1 MKAPGSPGAFLFAAL
16 FSCPP
21 GYHRRMPA
29 QWSGDHTLKY
39 MAIKLKNDKDIAK
52 MRVAGRLAAEVLE
65 MIGEYVVPG
74 VSTEELDRRC
84 NEYIRKVQ
92 KATPANVGYHG
103 FPKTLCTSVNG
114 VVCHGIPS
122 EKEILK
128 DGDIIN
134 IDVTVIKDG
143 WHGDTSRMYYAGTPS
158 PEAKRLVDTT
168 FECMMAGI
176 RTVRPGSRLGDVG
189 HAIQKLAESAGYSVV
204 RDYCGHGIGR
214 VYHEDPQVL
223 HYGRPNTGL
232 LLKEGMTFTVEPMI
246 NIGAEETNQL
256 DDGWTVVTAD
266 GSLSAQWEHMI
277 AVTANGFEI
286 LTPWP
291 KG

>member
-1 MKAPGSPGAFLFAAL
+1 MIMRAGPACLGGRIGIRAAQRVIMADSRGWPRSPE
-16 FSCPP
+16 P
-21 GYHRRMPA
+21 
-29 QWSGDHTLKY
+29 T
-39 MAIKLKNDKDIAK
+39 MAIKLKNDSDIAK
-52 MRVAGRLAAEVLE
+52 MRVAGRMAAEVLE
-65 MIGEYVVPG
+65 MIKEYVVPG

-128 DGDIIN
+128 DGDIVN

-143 WHGDTSRMYYAGTPS
+143 WHGDTSRMYFAGTPS

-168 FECMMAGI
+168 FDCMMAGI
-176 RTVRPGSRLGDVG
+176 RAVRPGARLGDVG
-189 HAIQKLAESAGYSVV
+189 HAIQKLAEAAGYSVV

-246 NIGAEETNQL
+246 NAGDDEVAQL
-256 DDGWTVVTAD
+256 DDGWTVVTRD

-277 AVTANGFEI
+277 AVTSNGFEI